1 MKYFIVVG
9 ERSGEMHAA
18 RLSREIKKNDAH
30 AEIVGVGGKLMSQ
43 EGVNVLKSY
52 KDFFF
57 MGIWEVISNLKK
69 IIRSIKHIKQL
80 IKEYAPD
87 VLILVDCPGVN
98 LKLATFAKSQGI
110 KTCYYISPKI
120 WAWRSGRIKKIKQSI
135 DKMLVIFPF
144 ETAYYSQRNFKVEYV
159 GNPLIDAIGDYQYN
173 NKNGLESGKNNIAI
187 LPGSRKQEIKK
198 SIKIIKKIS
207 QKSPKYNFLLAGI
220 NDINKKL
227 YDSFEGMPNVKIYF
241 DRTYDILKY
250 ANAAVVTS
258 GTATLEA
265 ALLDCPQVVVY
276 KTGLLNVIIARLLL
290 NVKWISL
297 VNIIANRTVVR
308 ELRQGSYN
316 SNTVLE
322 ELNKILTDREY
333 RNNILSGY
341 QSIRETIGDLSAAKN
356 TANSIIKFAK
366 QSSNF

>member
-1 MKYFIVVG
+1 M
-9 ERSGEMHAA
+9 
-18 RLSREIKKNDAH
+18 
-30 AEIVGVGGKLMSQ
+30 
-43 EGVNVLKSY
+43 
-52 KDFFF
+52 
-57 MGIWEVISNLKK
+57 
-69 IIRSIKHIKQL
+69 
-80 IKEYAPD
+80 
-87 VLILVDCPGVN
+87 
-98 LKLATFAKSQGI
+98 
-110 KTCYYISPKI
+110 
-120 WAWRSGRIKKIKQSI
+120 
-135 DKMLVIFPF
+135 
-144 ETAYYSQRNFKVEYV
+144 
-159 GNPLIDAIGDYQYN
+159 
-173 NKNGLESGKNNIAI
+173 
-187 LPGSRKQEIKK
+187 
-198 SIKIIKKIS
+198 
-207 QKSPKYNFLLAGI
+207 LAGI

-276 KTGLLNVIIARLLL
+276 KTGLLNVIIVRPLL

-322 ELNKILTDREY
+322 ELNKILTNREY